1 MEKGGILREGWGR
14 CGQKSR
20 AGLCR
25 VVRWQERALCGQ
37 GPVPAAVW
45 PETDSLADPWP
56 CLATDTLS
64 PAYAMQ
70 DKDSMF
76 QVGITALKFKVANPR
91 ALGAPST
98 RPSHCWSMGGQDPLD
113 HRLRGSLRRGG
124 GRIGTGPSLQ

>member
-25 VVRWQERALCGQ
+25 AVRWQERALCGQ

-45 PETDSLADPWP
+45 PETDSLADPRALP
-56 CLATDTLS
+56 GQGHPLSCLCHAGQGQHVPGGNYCS
-64 PAYAMQ
+64 EVQSSY
-70 DKDSMF
+70 
-76 QVGITALKFKVANPR
+76 PR

-98 RPSHCWSMGGQDPLD
+98 SHPTAGLWGAKTHLTIGSG
-113 HRLRGSLRRGG
+113 GSLRRGG